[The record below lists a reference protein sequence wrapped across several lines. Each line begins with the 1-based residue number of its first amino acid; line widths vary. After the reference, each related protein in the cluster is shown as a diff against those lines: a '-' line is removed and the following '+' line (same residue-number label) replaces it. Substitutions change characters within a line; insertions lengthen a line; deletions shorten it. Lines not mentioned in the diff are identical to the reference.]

1 MKNKGVMNKS
11 VPFYLK
17 KLFFM
22 KLIIFGAT
30 GMVGKQ
36 LVKQALFNAHSV
48 KAYGRNVF
56 TEDLPNDEQL
66 ELVQGALFDE
76 GQVLKAIKGCDAVL
90 SALGGGFDGSD
101 KTRSLGMKNI
111 VEQMKKA
118 GVKRIV
124 GIGGMGLLNADE
136 TTLLID
142 QENYPPE
149 YIPVGRE
156 HEKAYAYLSKSGLD
170 WTFVCP
176 PDIINKEATGAFNT
190 NADYPP
196 TPNNYKINAGDLAL
210 FMLAELQ
217 KNNYLQKRVGISN

>member
-1 MKNKGVMNKS
+1 
-11 VPFYLK
+11 
-17 KLFFM
+17 M

-36 LVKQALFNAHSV
+36 LVKQALFNGHTV

-56 TEDLPNDEQL
+56 TEDLPKDDNL
-66 ELVQGALFDE
+66 ELVQGTLFD
-76 GQVLKAIKGCDAVL
+76 GSQVKHAIKGCDAVL

-101 KTRSLGMKNI
+101 KTRSLGMKTI
-111 VEQMKKA
+111 VEEMKKA

-142 QENYPPE
+142 GDNYPPE
-149 YIPVGRE
+149 YLPVGRE
-156 HEKAYAYLSKSGLD
+156 HQKAYEYLSTSGLD

-176 PDIINKEATGAFNT
+176 PDILNKEATGDFHSKAN
-190 NADYPP
+190 YPP
-196 TPNNYKINAGDLAL
+196 DPNNYKINAGDLAL
-210 FMLAELQ
+210 FMLSELQ
-217 KNNYLQKRVGISN
+217 KNEFVRMRVGISN